1 MILDIKQFVQKERS
15 TWEALERQ
23 LTLQESPDYQPQG
36 VRASWYM
43 KQLISRTSSDL
54 IRLRTYASDPE
65 LELYLEQLLARAH
78 SAMNPPGRA
87 RIHFLSLIMLVLTGF
102 PRSLRRHFKFLVIST
117 AVFLLGS
124 MVGGGF
130 VFMDS
135 EAKGIVM
142 PFSHLLQ
149 NPEDRV
155 ANEESADFSP
165 DSESKAVFSA
175 QLMTHNI
182 RVSFFV
188 FAAGFLFGIGT
199 LYLLFYNGII
209 FGAVIVDYMAAGQ
222 TTFLVGWLLPH
233 GSVEIPAVLIAGQA
247 GLLLGSAIMGTSRF
261 GKGMSI
267 GDRIRYIRDD
277 LLLLLGGICM
287 LLVWAGIVEAFLS
300 QTHEPAIPYAV
311 KIGIGLIEVALLVA
325 YLLFAG
331 KGATR
336 E

>member
-1 MILDIKQFVQKERS
+1 MILDLKQFIQKERPV
-15 TWEALERQ
+15 WEALERK
-23 LTLQESPDYQPQG
+23 LSLQEAPDYQPRG
-36 VRASWYM
+36 AHASWILR
-43 KQLISRTSSDL
+43 QLISRTSSDL
-54 IRLRTYASDPE
+54 VRLRTYASDPE

-78 SAMNPPGRA
+78 SAMNPPGTPKVR
-87 RIHFLSLIMLVLTGF
+87 FLALLMMLLTGF
-102 PRSLRRHFKFLVIST
+102 PQALRRHYKYLLIST

-124 MVGGGF
+124 IVGGGF

-155 ANEESADFSP
+155 ASEEAGENSP
-165 DSESKAVFSA
+165 DSDAKAAFSA

-188 FAAGFLFGIGT
+188 FAAGFIFGIGT

-209 FGAVIVDYMAAGQ
+209 MGAVVVDYMAAGQ
-222 TTFLVGWLLPH
+222 TTFLIGWLLPH
-233 GSVEIPAVLIAGQA
+233 GSVEIPSVLIAGQA
-247 GLLLGSAIMGTSRF
+247 GLLLGSSILGAGKFGMG
-261 GKGMSI
+261 KSI
-267 GDRIRYIRDD
+267 GDRIRFIRKD
-277 LLLLLGGICM
+277 LLLLLGGLCV

-300 QTHEPAIPYAV
+300 QTHEPAIPYSI
-311 KIGIGLIEVALLVA
+311 KIGIGLLEVGLLII
-325 YLLFAG
+325 YLLFVG
-331 KGATR
+331 KGASR

>member
-1 MILDIKQFVQKERS
+1 MILDLKQFVQKERP

-23 LTLQESPDYQPQG
+23 LTKLESPAYKAQG
-36 VRASWYM
+36 VDASWHLR
-43 KQLISRTSSDL
+43 QLISRTSSDL
-54 IRLRTYASDPE
+54 VRLRTYASDPE

-78 SAMNPPGRA
+78 SAMNPPGRS
-87 RIHFLSLIMLVLTGF
+87 RIRFVGLIMMLLTGF
-102 PRSLRRHFKFLVIST
+102 PKALRRHFKYLVIST
-117 AVFLLGS
+117 TVFLLGS
-124 MVGGGF
+124 AVGGGF

-155 ANEESADFSP
+155 ADEETEDLSP

-188 FAAGFLFGIGT
+188 FAAGFIFGIGT

-209 FGAVIVDYMAAGQ
+209 LGAVVVDYVVAGQ

-247 GLLLGSAIMGTSRF
+247 GLLLGSSILGTGKF

-267 GDRIRYIRDD
+267 GDRIRFIRED

-311 KIGIGLIEVALLVA
+311 KIGIGLIELALLA
-325 YLLFAG
+325 LYLLFAG
-331 KGATR
+331 KGVAR